1 MITGEIRRFLR
12 DDGMV
17 KVSRSLK
24 ENGYK
29 LAFTTKG
36 GRVKKGSSKYELPR
50 VRISGN
56 TGIEEF
62 KKKVE

>member
-1 MITGEIRRFLR
+1 MIFYYQ
-12 DDGMV
+12 
-17 KVSRSLK
+17 
-24 ENGYK
+24 ENGYR

-36 GRVKKGSSKYELPR
+36 GKVKKGSSKYELPR